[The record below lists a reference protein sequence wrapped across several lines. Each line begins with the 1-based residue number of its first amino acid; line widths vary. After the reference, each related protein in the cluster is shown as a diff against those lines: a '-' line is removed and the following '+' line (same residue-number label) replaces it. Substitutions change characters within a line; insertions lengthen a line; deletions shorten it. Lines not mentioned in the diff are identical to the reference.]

1 MVQSV
6 SAAGPNEH
14 ASGAG
19 PRSATATER
28 GERANS
34 ILAHADDYAVE
45 RALLYGA
52 AGFSRKPSGE
62 DKTPRYDQACDW
74 TAGRN
79 DNWMGY
85 ASRCSVGRR
94 MDVLRGGL
102 PSWMDWRVRLRVRD
116 GADHPLQHCTE
127 YR

>member
-1 MVQSV
+1 MSMRAVQGLEV
-6 SAAGPNEH
+6 RRQLNAENGRIPVVF
-14 ASGAG
+14 
-19 PRSATATER
+19 
-28 GERANS
+28 
-34 ILAHADDYAVE
+34 ILAHTGDDAVE
-45 RALLYGA
+45 RGA
-52 AGFSRKPSGE
+52 AGSLRKPFGE